1 MNIQQE
7 DNGKKGRFFINENG
21 IDKAQMVYTWS
32 GAALMIIE
40 HTEVDESLKGQG
52 VGNKLVAAAVDW
64 ARQADFKILPLCPF
78 AKAVF
83 ERKTEYADVLY
94 TK

>member
-1 MNIQQE
+1 MNIQHE

-21 IDKAQMVYTWS
+21 VDLAQMVYIWS
-32 GAALMIIE
+32 GSKLLIIE

-52 VGNKLVAAAVDW
+52 VGNKLVATIVDW
-64 ARQADFKILPLCPF
+64 AREADFKILPLCPF

-83 ERKTEYADVLY
+83 TRNTEYADVLFS
-94 TK
+94 K